1 MKELKSKITH
11 IRRHQHLGER
21 EQQRMLPGKSV
32 DICKVASHPKAACN
46 NQLTITT
53 AIPPL
58 QPQLEPEQPPSQ
70 QIAWQRLT
78 AQAEKINQL
87 ASELEA
93 AMFELKAIASVIK
106 HKQRIKHK
114 TPKPLNH
121 TCEFLA
127 TSVPDVKR
135 GHAGGFILATRPVDL
150 FQAEREATQT
160 AQKLRRQVKRKRVLS
175 AISSS
180 KRYLLGWLL

>member
-11 IRRHQHLGER
+11 IRGHQRLGER

-32 DICKVASHPKAACN
+32 DICKVASHPKLGCN
-46 NQLTITT
+46 HQLAVTT
-53 AIPPL
+53 AILRQESNGIPPL
-58 QPQLEPEQPPSQ
+58 QPQLEPEQHPSQ

-106 HKQRIKHK
+106 REQRIKHK
-114 TPKPLNH
+114 TPKPLKH

-135 GHAGGFILATRPVDL
+135 GDAGGFVLATRRVDL

-160 AQKLRRQVKRKRVLS
+160 AQKLRRQVKRKRVF
-175 AISSS
+175 
-180 KRYLLGWLL
+180 